1 MLERYDSILVGGS
14 GFIGTRLGVY
24 LAGRGERVL
33 SLARHQPEESVLGV
47 DFMKVDFGNPEEVA
61 RFVLPQTDSLII
73 LIGQIGPGFDPET
86 DRRALQAIIDC
97 ANAQADPIKVL
108 YCSTALVYGDC
119 EMPAH
124 ESDLTKPIEVYAK
137 HKLENETFLKDSL
150 AERHHLGILRLANV
164 FGELRSRGF
173 VSLVMN
179 RLLVSS
185 TEKFRVNGDGNQE
198 RDYIYIDDLAEA
210 IASVKARLVGND
222 TVNIATGES
231 RTLVSVLGTV
241 QSVCSEKLT
250 FEVNHEPV
258 LEATRIRVSN
268 IRLREKYG
276 YVPRHTFAEGV
287 ALIWKHS
294 RAIKMNHPS

>member
-14 GFIGTRLGVY
+14 GFIGTRFGAY

-33 SLARHQPEESVLGV
+33 SLARHQPEESTSGV
-47 DFMKVDFGNPEEVA
+47 DFTKMDFGNPEEVA

-86 DRRALQAIIDC
+86 DRQALQVIIDC
-97 ANAQADPIKVL
+97 ANAQLDPIKVL

-179 RLLVSS
+179 RLLMSS
-185 TEKFRVNGDGNQE
+185 PEVFRVNGDGKQE
-198 RDYIYIDDLAEA
+198 RDYIYIDDLVEA
-210 IASVKARLVGND
+210 VTAVKTRLKGRD
-222 TVNIATGES
+222 TVNVATGGSHE
-231 RTLVSVLGTV
+231 LLSVLESV
-241 QSVCSEKLT
+241 QSVCKKNLS
-250 FEVNHEPV
+250 FEVTHQPV
-258 LEATRIRVSN
+258 GEAKKILVSN
-268 IRLREKYG
+268 EHLREVYS
-276 YVPRHTFAEGV
+276 YTPRYTLVAGLTAMWENALTEKDTHT
-287 ALIWKHS
+287 
-294 RAIKMNHPS
+294 P